1 VVTDTKALFANMR
14 REGGLGAPL
23 TYGAIGLVVGAVFSY
38 VWSFV
43 GVGRWMGYGGGAG
56 LGGILLG
63 LCFGV
68 IGLFI
73 GAGIFHLM
81 LSLLGE
87 AKFPFETTFRVT
99 AYTSGTTSLANVVPI
114 CGGLIGALFGIYALI
129 IGLSEAH
136 EIPVGK
142 SAIAVLVP
150 IVICCALVAVVSLV
164 FGLAVA
170 SMFGLA
176 SSR

>member
-1 VVTDTKALFANMR
+1 M
-14 REGGLGAPL
+14 
-23 TYGAIGLVVGAVFSY
+23 
-38 VWSFV
+38 
-43 GVGRWMGYGGGAG
+43 
-56 LGGILLG
+56 
-63 LCFGV
+63 
-68 IGLFI
+68 
-73 GAGIFHLM
+73 
-81 LSLLGE
+81 
-87 AKFPFETTFRVT
+87 T

-136 EIPVGK
+136 EIPVAK